1 MIPRDLVD
9 PHLLQVDIEEA
20 GARHKGEPEV
30 ADEHSHVCGQP
41 HAVDQGVGLA
51 LRAVGNRGGLSRGT
65 LPNST
70 NGDCE
75 GSTK

>member
-30 ADEHSHVCGQP
+30 ADEQSHVCGQP
-41 HAVDQGVGLA
+41 HAVDQGVGLG
-51 LRAVGNRGGLSRGT
+51 LRQWGAVGVSRGP
-65 LPNST
+65 LPKSS
-70 NGDCE
+70 NGDC
-75 GSTK
+75 